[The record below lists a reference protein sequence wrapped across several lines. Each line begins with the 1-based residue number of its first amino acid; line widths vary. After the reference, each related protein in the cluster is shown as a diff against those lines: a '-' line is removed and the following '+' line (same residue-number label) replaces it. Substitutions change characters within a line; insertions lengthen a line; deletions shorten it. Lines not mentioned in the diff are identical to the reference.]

1 MEKGAPGT
9 HIEQLERR
17 VKADPTS
24 IAFAALAE
32 EYRRAGRHQ
41 EAIEVCRAGL
51 SRHPAYLSARVTL
64 GRALIEV
71 GQLEEA
77 KAELEHVLQTAP
89 ENLAAVR
96 GLAEIH
102 HRRGDISQAAEH
114 YKSAMEIAEHHAVVR
129 GSAEPPD
136 EQADNG
142 LSLDHLHDVL
152 KTTMPASAAA
162 PAPPPSP
169 DQAALAELERLLDAI
184 LARKGQ
190 RDKENGRA

>member
-1 MEKGAPGT
+1 MEKGAAGT

-17 VKADPTS
+17 VKADPAS
-24 IAFAALAE
+24 IAFATLAE

-41 EAIEVCRAGL
+41 EAIEVCRSGL

-77 KAELEHVLQTAP
+77 KAELAHVLQTAP
-89 ENLAAVR
+89 ENLAAIR

-102 HRRGDISQAAEH
+102 HRRGEIPEAHEH

-129 GSAEPPD
+129 EAAAPPD
-136 EQADNG
+136 EQPEDG

-152 KTTMPASAAA
+152 KAAIPASVAA
-162 PAPPPSP
+162 PPAEP
-169 DQAALAELERLLDAI
+169 DHPALAELERLLDAI
-184 LARKGQ
+184 LTLKQRREQSDAR
-190 RDKENGRA
+190 R